1 MSGQIPRIYFAG
13 SFCPED
19 MTEKHFVI
27 GKVRAKYEGS
37 DQVFDVWDDGTVEL
51 PNGEITH
58 VDDSLVNSLME
69 QYNRAK
75 NPVNDG
81 ATSAIPNVGKRESKS
96 IETLKKTEQA
106 SEEVLK
112 QVKIMNHNQ
121 RRNIFLALVVAI
133 VFIAVAGIIV
143 FVNFQQLKAFVTGQY
158 NIAVVNTDILKGD
171 TIEDSEISF
180 ITISAEEYESLCGSH
195 IVNDNGSIVQD
206 KPVFFVDRAHDIV
219 NKFATK
225 DLTKGDVLMLSS
237 VSAQQTS
244 EDMYV
249 VETED
254 ENGNRQT
261 QTIDGAAL
269 ESDAKIEYYARV
281 TTSSGDKYEIPLSS
295 ILLRNKTVEDIL
307 NEQGVSIL
315 SESATDSQS

>member
-121 RRNIFLALVVAI
+121 HRNIFLALVVAI